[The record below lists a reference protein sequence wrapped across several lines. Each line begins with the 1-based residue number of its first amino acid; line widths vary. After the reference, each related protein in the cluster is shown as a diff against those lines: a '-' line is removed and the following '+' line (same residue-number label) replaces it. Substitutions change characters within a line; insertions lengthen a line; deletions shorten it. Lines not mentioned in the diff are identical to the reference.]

1 VQLPRRHFLH
11 MTAGAAVLAS
21 LPSTAHAQI
30 YPTRPVRLLVGFPPG
45 GGSDVGA
52 RIIANGLSELWGQQV
67 IVENK
72 PGAGGH
78 LAIDVAAHANRDGYT
93 MLWVGGAIPLY
104 GLMIKSINYD
114 PEADLTPVTLVG
126 TYPNILAVPNASPW
140 QSVRDIIAAAK
151 ANPGAVTFSSPGIG
165 TSPHLTG
172 VLFAR
177 LAGIDIR
184 HVPYRGGG
192 PALTDLIAARV
203 DCMFNTAGTLLTAIR
218 AGQVRGLAV
227 TSRKQ
232 FATAAE
238 LPTIAESGVPD
249 LDVTSWYALYMPA
262 NSPSP
267 IVQKVSHDASE
278 ILSEPA
284 VKAKYEQLGILSGG
298 STPAELADRGRSEAK
313 LWRSVMAAAGIQP
326 E

>member
-1 VQLPRRHFLH
+1 MQLPRRHFLQV
-11 MTAGAAVLAS
+11 TAGAAAFAS
-21 LPSTAHAQI
+21 LPSTAHSQV

-52 RIIANGLSELWGQQV
+52 RIIANRLSELWGQQV

-78 LAIDVAAHANRDGYT
+78 LAIEVAAHASHDGYT
-93 MLWVGGAIPLY
+93 MVWVGGSIPLY

-140 QSVRDIIAAAK
+140 QSVRDLIAAAK
-151 ANPGAVTFSSPGIG
+151 ANPGVVTFSSPGVG

-227 TSRKQ
+227 TSGKR
-232 FATAAE
+232 FATARE
-238 LPTIAESGVPD
+238 LPQSLNRACR
-249 LDVTSWYALYMPA
+249 
-262 NSPSP
+262 
-267 IVQKVSHDASE
+267 
-278 ILSEPA
+278 IL
-284 VKAKYEQLGILSGG
+284 
-298 STPAELADRGRSEAK
+298 T
-313 LWRSVMAAAGIQP
+313 
-326 E
+326 